1 MCLYNVEVTTVEKVL
16 KTLGVV
22 AKFSD
27 QPKECDSII

>member
-16 KTLGVV
+16 KTLGV

-27 QPKECDSII
+27 QLKESDSII